1 MNSGSTKVLLAV
13 WRMLLREDGRNYNSY
28 RFSYKLGFI
37 LFLSFL
43 ANQEQESDFQQF
55 GGLVTRNVP
64 GFCL

>member
-1 MNSGSTKVLLAV
+1 
-13 WRMLLREDGRNYNSY
+13 MLLREDSRNYNSY